1 MLGVW
6 LHFSAAADEVVIG
19 AEDDWYPYAG
29 VVEGELRGLTPTL
42 VRAAFAQV
50 GVKTRFEV
58 MPYARCMART
68 KAGELVACFNTLR
81 HAGLEADYLWHSPAM
96 FRVQSSIYA
105 LEGSKQSGLRP
116 VDLEG
121 KRVGV
126 THGYEYGP
134 DFDGNSRIVR
144 VVGLRDENSF
154 RMLLRGRVDYVMAVE
169 ANVAVLIARKP
180 ELRGRFRAV
189 GAAAVTESYTVFSRS
204 HPQGA
209 LRRDQ
214 FEAGL
219 NQLIQS
225 GRLAQIE
232 QAWRLEWMAKA
243 QAGATKLP
251 VPAPTIPPHGP
262 KRTQTPGRA
271 SRLGLCG
278 AGLRAGRGHRLDG
291 GPLHRRLGRQWHPA
305 GRGGQQ
311 FRALNS
317 GPARRRLHGA
327 GR

>member
-1 MLGVW
+1 MRLLWAILLGVW
-6 LHFSAAADEVVIG
+6 LPLGVAADEVVIG

-29 VVEGELRGLTPTL
+29 VVDGELRGLTPTL
-42 VRAAFAQV
+42 VRAAFEQV
-50 GVKTRFEV
+50 GVGVRFEV

-68 KAGELVACFNTLR
+68 KAGQLVACFNTLR

-105 LEGSKQSGLRP
+105 LAASKQTGLRP

-121 KRVGV
+121 RRVGV

-134 DFDGNSRIVR
+134 DFDGNPRIVR

-169 ANVAVLIARKP
+169 ANVAVLLARYP

-204 HPQGA
+204 HPEGA
-209 LRRDQ
+209 KRRAQ
-214 FEAGL
+214 FETGL

-232 QAWRLEWMAKA
+232 QEWRLEWTA
-243 QAGATKLP
+243 QAQGGSPKSP
-251 VPAPTIPPHGP
+251 VSAPTMPPHGQNRTP

-271 SRLGLCG
+271 SG
-278 AGLRAGRGHRLDG
+278 AGLRGARLGAGRRHRLDG
-291 GPLHRRLGRQWHPA
+291 GPFHRRPGRQWHPA
-305 GRGGQQ
+305 GRCGQ
-311 FRALNS
+311 
-317 GPARRRLHGA
+317 
-327 GR
+327 

>member
-1 MLGVW
+1 MRFSWAWLLSACLHLG
-6 LHFSAAADEVVIG
+6 AAADEVVIG

-29 VVEGELRGLTPTL
+29 VVDGKLRGLTPTL
-42 VRAAFAQV
+42 VRAAFEQV
-50 GVKTRFEV
+50 GIKVRFEV

-81 HAGLEADYLWHSPAM
+81 HPGLETDYLWHSPAM

-105 LEGSKQSGLRP
+105 LAGSTQSGLRP
-116 VDLEG
+116 ADLEG
-121 KRVGV
+121 RRVAV

-134 DFDGNSRIVR
+134 DFDSNPRIVR

-169 ANVAVLIARKP
+169 ANVAVLLARHA

-209 LRRDQ
+209 VRKAQ
-214 FEAGL
+214 FETGL

-232 QAWRLEWMAKA
+232 HEWRLEWTA
-243 QAGATKLP
+243 QAQGGPTKSA
-251 VPAPTIPPHGP
+251 VPAPTIAPHGP
-262 KRTQTPGRA
+262 KRTQTPGRTSGPGLRRA
-271 SRLGLCG
+271 RLG
-278 AGLRAGRGHRLDG
+278 AGRRHRLDG
-291 GPLHRRLGRQWHPA
+291 GSFHRRLGHQWHPA
-305 GRGGQQ
+305 GWCGQ
-311 FRALNS
+311 
-317 GPARRRLHGA
+317 
-327 GR
+327 